1 MKGTRILVAKR
12 AAFARALRTTA
23 VLTAL
28 ALLGGCS
35 LFGGDKPPP
44 PKEIEIKPPAPD
56 ATLDFLITASPL
68 INPGVD
74 GTPSAMVF
82 RLYELSAPTQFTGA
96 NFRQMWESDEATLG
110 TSMLGKHEIVI
121 APGGVEHIKA
131 KLNEKTLM
139 IGVVAGFRDVTKA
152 KWRAM
157 VPLQGEKTL
166 ALKASIKT
174 LSVDLG
180 PQDGQ

>member
-1 MKGTRILVAKR
+1 MKGTRIFVAR
-12 AAFARALRTTA
+12 QAVFARALRMTA

-28 ALLGGCS
+28 AVLGSCS
-35 LFGGDKPPP
+35 LFSADKPPP

-56 ATLDFLITASPL
+56 ATLDFLVTASPL
-68 INPGVD
+68 INPGTD
-74 GTPSAMVF
+74 GTPSSMVF
-82 RLYELSAPTQFTGA
+82 RLYELSAPTQFSSA
-96 NFRQMWESDEATLG
+96 NFRQLWESDEATLG
-110 TSMLGKHEIVI
+110 ATLLGKHEIVI

-139 IGVVAGFRDVTKA
+139 IGVVAGFRDVTQA
-152 KWRAM
+152 KWRAL

-166 ALKASIKT
+166 ALKASLKT

-180 PQDGQ
+180 PQDAQ

>member
-1 MKGTRILVAKR
+1 
-12 AAFARALRTTA
+12 
-23 VLTAL
+23 
-28 ALLGGCS
+28 
-35 LFGGDKPPP
+35 
-44 PKEIEIKPPAPD
+44 
-56 ATLDFLITASPL
+56 
-68 INPGVD
+68 
-74 GTPSAMVF
+74 VF